1 MIKPPFEPNILLL
14 LAACGLVLGL
24 SAPGFG
30 QWYLAWFGLVPLLLA
45 ATSSKGMWQAL
56 LRGFSFGL
64 SYNLTYLNWFLNLQP
79 LDWLNF
85 NGWQGWLLA
94 GTAWAFVATIQGVIV
109 AVFAAVISKLPLTGS
124 IIPTRLENSWRMPAL
139 ITVPVIWVL
148 ITFFLGNAHDL
159 LGVPWS
165 MLEYSQYKQLP
176 LIQIASIIGGVG
188 LGCLIALSNT
198 TIASYIA
205 TSSEKFK
212 GSSLKAKDKRTAI
225 IHILALAAILIGT
238 IAYGFQRLSA
248 ANAEENLTVS
258 VLQGNINIEMERT
271 KHRYS
276 LDELLIRYARMLE
289 QCPQGLIVWTENA
302 LPAYLIDQ
310 VGAVADLAGFAKRHQ
325 CDMVIGAMY
334 HDHDHTPFNSAYG
347 ITSSGELVNEVYSK
361 RYLVPFGEY
370 TPASVRNLPEWIL
383 RLTNTP
389 AGGGFGSGKTAVALP
404 LACGQVSPL
413 ICFETL
419 SPELCA
425 SSVRKGGQLLV
436 NISDLAWFHRS
447 MIGEQMIAFSVFRA
461 VENGRSFVFGAN
473 TGPSAII
480 DQNGRIKELSGQ
492 EKDLV
497 LTGKVTLSTEL
508 TPFTHWFIF

>member
-1 MIKPPFEPNILLL
+1 MKKPPFEPKTYLL
-14 LAACGLVLGL
+14 LAACGVGLGL

-30 QWYLAWFGLVPLLLA
+30 QFYIAWVGLVPLLLA
-45 ATSSKGMWQAL
+45 ATSSTGMWQAI
-56 LRGFSFGL
+56 LRGFVFGIA
-64 SYNLTYLNWFLNLQP
+64 YNLTYLNWLLNLQP

-94 GTAWAFVATIQGVIV
+94 GTAWAFVSTLQGLIV
-109 AVFAAVISKLPLTGS
+109 AAFSLIINKLPITGS
-124 IIPTRLENSWRMPAL
+124 FYPVKIGNSWKLPAL
-139 ITVPVIWVL
+139 ITVPITWLLV
-148 ITFFLGNAHDL
+148 TFFLGNAHDL
-159 LGVPWS
+159 LGVP
-165 MLEYSQYKQLP
+165 
-176 LIQIASIIGGVG
+176 ASIIGGVG

-198 TIASYIA
+198 VVASYIA
-205 TSSEKFK
+205 TTSERFK
-212 GSSLKAKDKRTAI
+212 VASLQAKDRRTAI
-225 IHILALAAILIGT
+225 VHIMVVVILLVGLNV
-238 IAYGFQRLSA
+238 YGAQRLASSK
-248 ANAEENLTVS
+248 ANETLTVS

-276 LDELLIRYARMLE
+276 LDELMVRYAKMLE
-289 QCPQGLIVWTENA
+289 QCPKGLIVWTENA
-302 LPAYLIDQ
+302 LPTYLVDQ
-310 VGAVADLAGFAKRHQ
+310 IGTVADLTGFARRHQ

-334 HDHDHTPFNSAYG
+334 HDRDHTPFNSAYG
-347 ITSSGELVNEVYSK
+347 ITDSGELVNEVYSK

-370 TPASVRNLPEWIL
+370 TPSAVRNMPEWIL

-461 VENGRSFVFGAN
+461 IENGRYFVFGAN

-480 DQNGRIKELSGQ
+480 DQNGRLKELSGQ

-497 LTGKVTLSTEL
+497 LIGKVALSSDL
-508 TPFTHWFIF
+508 TPFTHWFAF

>member
-1 MIKPPFEPNILLL
+1 MTKPPFEPKTYLL
-14 LAACGLVLGL
+14 LAACGLGLGL

-45 ATSSKGMWQAL
+45 ATTSRGIPQAL
-56 LRGFSFGL
+56 LRGFIFGL
-64 SYNLTYLNWFLNLQP
+64 AYNLTYLNWLLNLQP

-94 GTAWAFVATIQGVIV
+94 GAAWAFVATLQGLIV
-109 AVFAAVISKLPLTGS
+109 AAFTAVISKLPLTGS
-124 IIPTRLENSWRMPAL
+124 FLPKKINQSWRLPAL
-139 ITVPVIWVL
+139 LVVPFTWLL

-165 MLEYSQYKQLP
+165 MLEYSQYKLLP
-176 LIQIASIIGGVG
+176 LVQIASIIGGVG
-188 LGCLIALSNT
+188 IGCLITLSNT
-198 TIASYIA
+198 AIASYIA
-205 TSSEKFK
+205 TTCKRYESSTLHAEDRRSAVVHIVAVLVIVVGVLVF
-212 GSSLKAKDKRTAI
+212 GS
-225 IHILALAAILIGT
+225 
-238 IAYGFQRLSA
+238 QRLSRA
-248 ANAEENLTVS
+248 QPEESLTVS

-276 LDELLIRYARMLE
+276 LDELLIRYVKML
-289 QCPQGLIVWTENA
+289 QDCPKGLVVWTENA
-302 LPAYLIDQ
+302 LPAYLVDQ
-310 VGAVADLAGFAKRHQ
+310 VGTTTDLSGFAKRHG

-334 HDHDHTPFNSAYG
+334 HDDEHTPYNSAYG
-347 ITSSGELVNEVYSK
+347 ITSSGELVSEVYSK

-370 TPASVRNLPEWIL
+370 TPSLVRNMPEWIL

-389 AGGGFGSGKTAVALP
+389 AGGGFGSGKTAIALP
-404 LACGQVSPL
+404 LACGRVAPL

-447 MIGEQMIAFSVFRA
+447 MVGEQMVAFSVFRA
-461 VENGRSFVFGAN
+461 VENGRYFVFGAN

-480 DQNGRIKELSGQ
+480 DQNGRLKQLSGQ

-497 LTGKVTLSTEL
+497 LIGKVALSSDL
-508 TPFTHWFIF
+508 TPFTHWFVF

>member
-1 MIKPPFEPNILLL
+1 MKKPPFEPKTYLL
-14 LAACGLVLGL
+14 LAACGVGLGL

-30 QWYLAWFGLVPLLLA
+30 QFYLAWFGLVPLLLA
-45 ATSSKGMWQAL
+45 AASSKGMWQAL
-56 LRGFSFGL
+56 LRGFIFGL
-64 SYNLTYLNWFLNLQP
+64 AYNLTYLNWFLNLQP

-94 GTAWAFVATIQGVIV
+94 GTAWAFVSTLQGLIVSAFALTIN
-109 AVFAAVISKLPLTGS
+109 KLPMTGS
-124 IIPTRLENSWRMPAL
+124 FFPVKIENSWRLPAL
-139 ITVPVIWVL
+139 ITVPLAWLL

-188 LGCLIALSNT
+188 LGYLIALTNT
-198 TIASYIA
+198 VIASYIA
-205 TSSEKFK
+205 TTCEKFK
-212 GSSLKAKDKRTAI
+212 TDSLLAKNKRTAI
-225 IHILALAAILIGT
+225 VHIVVVILILAGLLVYGT
-238 IAYGFQRLSA
+238 LRLSTSK
-248 ANAEENLTVS
+248 AEENLTVS

-276 LDELLIRYARMLE
+276 LDELIVRYAKMLE
-289 QCPQGLIVWTENA
+289 QCPRGLIVWTENA
-302 LPAYLIDQ
+302 LPAYLVDQ
-310 VGAVADLAGFAKRHQ
+310 TGTMADLTSYAKRHQ

-334 HDHDHTPFNSAYG
+334 HDNEHTPFNSAYG
-347 ITSSGELVNEVYSK
+347 ITNSGDLVNEVYSK

-370 TPASVRNLPEWIL
+370 TPSAVRSMPEWIL

-389 AGGGFGSGKTAVALP
+389 AGGGFGSGKSAVALP
-404 LACGQVSPL
+404 LACGRVAPL

-461 VENGRSFVFGAN
+461 LENSRYFVFGAN

-480 DQNGRIKELSGQ
+480 DQNGRLKELSGQ

-497 LTGKVTLSTEL
+497 LIGKVALSSDL
-508 TPFTHWFIF
+508 TPFTHWFVF

>member
-1 MIKPPFEPNILLL
+1 MIKPPFEPKTYLL

-45 ATSSKGMWQAL
+45 ATSSRDMWQAF

-64 SYNLTYLNWFLNLQP
+64 IYNLTYLNWFLNLQP

-94 GTAWAFVATIQGVIV
+94 GAAWAFVTTIQGFIV
-109 AVFAAVISKLPLTGS
+109 AVFAVAINKLPLTGS
-124 IIPTRLENSWRMPAL
+124 FVPCKLENSWRLPAL
-139 ITVPVIWVL
+139 ITVPLVWVL

-159 LGVPWS
+159 LGVPWT

-176 LIQIASIIGGVG
+176 LIQITSIIGGVG

-198 TIASYIA
+198 AIASYIA
-205 TSSEKFK
+205 TTRERFATST
-212 GSSLKAKDKRTAI
+212 LKAKDKPSAVIHLVAI
-225 IHILALAAILIGT
+225 TILLIG
-238 IAYGFQRLSA
+238 ILAYGFQKISVA
-248 ANAEENLTVS
+248 STDATLTVS

-276 LDELLIRYARMLE
+276 LDELLIRYAKMLE

-302 LPAYLIDQ
+302 LPTYLIDH
-310 VGAVADLAGFAKRHQ
+310 VGTVQDLAAFAKRHQ

-334 HDHDHTPFNSAYG
+334 HDNDHTPFNSAYG
-347 ITSSGELVNEVYSK
+347 ITRSGELVSEIYSK

-404 LACGQVSPL
+404 LSCGQVAPL

-497 LTGKVTLSTEL
+497 LTGKVSLSTEL